1 MQFYYPSY
9 IRNVFSHLAQ
19 KEVNNSWLLFDTI
32 SETAGYSCIVDSS
45 KEIMQMKF
53 LHEKRPNDVHVVV
66 LIRDILGV
74 SASAVKRGKDPLVEA
89 KEWVHHYTQTLRI
102 LKKTSNLK
110 IIVVFYEELAEH
122 PQKIRDKI
130 ARFLGINVPKEPVRI
145 DTRENHLVAGNP
157 MRYKGRISIR
167 YDDSWKN
174 VLEEGI
180 IDKIN
185 TMKVEFAPI
194 LKELQEICWDG

>member
-1 MQFYYPSY
+1 
-9 IRNVFSHLAQ
+9 
-19 KEVNNSWLLFDTI
+19 
-32 SETAGYSCIVDSS
+32 
-45 KEIMQMKF
+45 MKF
-53 LHEKRPNDVHVVV
+53 LHEKRPNDLYVAV

-74 SASAVKRGKDPLVEA
+74 SASAVKRGMDPFA
-89 KEWVHHYTQTLRI
+89 AAREWIHYYTQTLRI

-122 PQKIRDKI
+122 PQKIHDKI
-130 ARFLGINVPKEPVRI
+130 ARFLRINVPKGPVRI
-145 DTRENHLVAGNP
+145 DTREHHLVAGNP

-174 VLEEGI
+174 VLEGGI

-194 LKELQEICWDG
+194 LKELQEMSWDG